1 MGREDAVM
9 ISTFVGAI
17 VDLILNAIA
26 IPILGASGAAIGTL
40 VAEFVVL
47 IVQLIY
53 LRKDVAF
60 LYNGQSYL
68 KLLIALIAAFIAG
81 CAVKLLISGIFIKL
95 VISVMLFFGVYA
107 LILYILKEE
116 IVTENVNKVIQM
128 IKSHIK

>member
-1 MGREDAVM
+1 MM
-9 ISTFVGAI
+9 ISTFAGAI

-95 VISVMLFFGVYA
+95 VISAMLFFGVYA